1 MSSALSVLP
10 VRDPQT
16 GVAPTRTRRRFSSA
30 QKLQLLAAADACT
43 KPGELGAL
51 LRRDGLYSSHL
62 SVWRAA
68 QRRGELQGPTERRG
82 PVAAVPDPARKQVA
96 ALKRAL
102 ATATARAERAELII
116 DAPKKFS
123 QLLGLT
129 LPLHDV
135 ANWRTTDSDSNR
147 AG

>member
-1 MSSALSVLP
+1 VIEEVLMSSTQAVLP
-10 VRDPQT
+10 VRDPET
-16 GVAPTRTRRRFSSA
+16 GVSSTRTRRRFSTA

-51 LRRDGLYSSHL
+51 LRREGLYSSHL

-68 QRRGELQGPTERRG
+68 QRRGELQGPAKRRG
-82 PVAAVPDPARKQVA
+82 PVAAVPDPARTQVA

-116 DAPKKFS
+116 DAQKKFS
-123 QLLGLT
+123 QLVGLT
-129 LPLHDV
+129 LPPHDV
-135 ANWRTTDSDSNR
+135 SIETR
-147 AG
+147 